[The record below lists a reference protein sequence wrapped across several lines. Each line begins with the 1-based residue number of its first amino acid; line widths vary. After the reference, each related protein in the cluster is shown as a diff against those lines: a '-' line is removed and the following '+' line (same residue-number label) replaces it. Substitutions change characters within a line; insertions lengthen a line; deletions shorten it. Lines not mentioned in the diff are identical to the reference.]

1 MSTASGS
8 IVKKSKAAEF
18 NQVEKIVEKS
28 KNRVDDKKI
37 PALRSNVDSEEK
49 ALEKKVWTNQHTSSF
64 DGTSEADNA
73 ESDHSNDDIE
83 TNFLLLEGSEYKHSK
98 HQSPTRDSY
107 TTTANTGTTTTTTTT
122 TTSTTATPTPTTT
135 TATPNTDTA
144 QVANTTDADK
154 CTEDQAAWITK
165 SPYPTICLS
174 PDDLDAKLD
183 LINFFLA
190 RPEAKKL
197 VMSLPD
203 DGDLN
208 KAISA
213 FTAIS
218 RNKFSS
224 VVNKEVF
231 ISLDHRVTDPSAFHA
246 LLNTI
251 YKSSLVTGLDFV
263 GDGML
268 KKWSDFKR
276 VLGTTSKVA
285 TFQFSRVTS
294 DAFCDCFKSW
304 LPHKNVIAIDKPPM
318 LRAKTLCFVD
328 LKISDPAVFGSV
340 LGALILKMPKLS
352 LIDFSGASL
361 SDEQKNVI
369 RFQLG
374 AIAVDREH
382 LLKF

>member
-8 IVKKSKAAEF
+8 IVKNPKATEY
-18 NQVEKIVEKS
+18 NQAEKIFEKP
-28 KNRVDDKKI
+28 KNTIDDKKF
-37 PALRSNVDSEEK
+37 PSFKSHVDSEEK
-49 ALEKKVWTNQHTSSF
+49 ALAKQAWTKQHTSSF
-64 DGTSEADNA
+64 DGASEADNA
-73 ESDHSNDDIE
+73 ESDQSNDDIE
-83 TNFLLLEGSEYKHSK
+83 TNFSLLDESEYTHSK

-107 TTTANTGTTTTTTTT
+107 TTTANTTTT
-122 TTSTTATPTPTTT
+122 TTT
-135 TATPNTDTA
+135 TATPNIDAA
-144 QVANTTDADK
+144 QLANTTEVDK
-154 CTEDQAAWITK
+154 CTEYQVAWITK
-165 SPYPTICLS
+165 NPYPAISLS

-213 FTAIS
+213 VTAIS

-285 TFQFSRVTS
+285 TFQFSSVTS
-294 DAFCDCFKSW
+294 DAFCECFKSW

-328 LKISDPAVFGSV
+328 LKISDAAVFGSV

-352 LIDFSGASL
+352 LIDCSGANL
-361 SDEQKNVI
+361 SDEQKDVL

>member
-1 MSTASGS
+1 MSTPSVS

-28 KNRVDDKKI
+28 KNMVDDKKI
-37 PALRSNVDSEEK
+37 PALRSNIDSEKK
-49 ALEKKVWTNQHTSSF
+49 ALEKQVWTTQHTSSF
-64 DGTSEADNA
+64 DGASEADNA
-73 ESDHSNDDIE
+73 ESDQSNDDVE
-83 TNFLLLEGSEYKHSK
+83 TKFSLLEGSEYTHSK
-98 HQSPTRDSY
+98 HQSPTKDNY
-107 TTTANTGTTTTTTTT
+107 TTTANTTTTTTTT
-122 TTSTTATPTPTTT
+122 AATP
-135 TATPNTDTA
+135 AVDTA
-144 QVANTTDADK
+144 QVANITDADK
-154 CTEDQAAWITK
+154 YTEDQVVWITK
-165 SPYPTICLS
+165 SPHPTISLS
-174 PDDLDAKLD
+174 PDGLDAKLD
-183 LINFFLA
+183 LINFFLV
-190 RPEAKKL
+190 RPEVKKL

-208 KAISA
+208 KAMSA
-213 FTAIS
+213 FTEIG
-218 RNKFSS
+218 RHKFPS
-224 VVNKEVF
+224 VANKEVF

-251 YKSSLVTGLDFV
+251 YKSSLVTGLEFV

-276 VLGTTSKVA
+276 VLGATSRVD
-285 TFQFSRVTS
+285 TFQFSGITS
-294 DAFCDCFKSW
+294 DAFCECFKNW
-304 LPHKNVIAIDKPPM
+304 LPHKNLMSIDKPPM
-318 LRAKTLCFVD
+318 LRAKTLCFID
-328 LKISDPAVFGSV
+328 LKISDPAVFGSL

-352 LIDFSGASL
+352 LIDFSGANL

>member
-1 MSTASGS
+1 MSTPSVS

-83 TNFLLLEGSEYKHSK
+83 TNFSLLDESEYTHSK

-107 TTTANTGTTTTTTTT
+107 TTTANTTTTTTTTT
-122 TTSTTATPTPTTT
+122 TT
-135 TATPNTDTA
+135 ATPNIDAA
-144 QVANTTDADK
+144 QLANTTEADK
-154 CTEDQAAWITK
+154 CTEDQVVWITK
-165 SPYPTICLS
+165 NPYPTISLS

-183 LINFFLA
+183 LINFFLE

-276 VLGTTSKVA
+276 VLGTTSKVD
-285 TFQFSRVTS
+285 TFQFSGVTS
-294 DAFCDCFKSW
+294 DAFCECFKSW

-328 LKISDPAVFGSV
+328 LKISDAAVFGSV

-352 LIDFSGASL
+352 LIDFSGANL
-361 SDEQKNVI
+361 SDEQKDVL

>member
-18 NQVEKIVEKS
+18 NKVEKIVEKS

-37 PALRSNVDSEEK
+37 PALKSNVDSQEK
-49 ALEKKVWTNQHTSSF
+49 ALEKKVWKNQHTSSF
-64 DGTSEADNA
+64 DGTSEADDA
-73 ESDHSNDDIE
+73 ESDQSNDDIE
-83 TNFLLLEGSEYKHSK
+83 TNFSLLDESEYTHSK
-98 HQSPTRDSY
+98 HQSLTKDSY
-107 TTTANTGTTTTTTTT
+107 TTSANTGTTTTTA
-122 TTSTTATPTPTTT
+122 TTATPTTT
-135 TATPNTDTA
+135 TASPNIDTA

-165 SPYPTICLS
+165 SPYLTICLS

-190 RPEAKKL
+190 RPEAKQL

-285 TFQFSRVTS
+285 TFQFSGVTS
-294 DAFCDCFKSW
+294 DAFCECFKSW
-304 LPHKNVIAIDKPPM
+304 LPHKNVIAIDNAPM

-352 LIDFSGASL
+352 LIDFSGANL
-361 SDEQKNVI
+361 SDEQKNVL

-374 AIAVDREH
+374 AIAIDREH